1 MTKLA
6 RRANGYTEKTKM
18 IKLIAVAFA
27 LVAATS
33 AHAMSPAP
41 LHQPNGMI
49 TQVRE
54 GCGVGR
60 VRINGICV
68 ARTTRRHVRR
78 EARRDRPSSPQVCA
92 MVWRRL
98 RSVPLR
104 RHPGIICRK
113 NVRRDNRTI
122 KWGDPPGRPFER
134 SSTCPRGALPAHLY
148 VGEERA
154 RSAVQRRNA
163 ELRVHGVH
171 LAGA

>member
-6 RRANGYTEKTKM
+6 RRANGYMEKTKM

-41 LHQPNGMI
+41 LHQPDGMI

-78 EARRDRPSSPQVCA
+78 EARRDR
-92 MVWRRL
+92 RH
-98 RSVPLR
+98 LR
-104 RHPGIICRK
+104 REARRCARWSGGACVQYHESHPGIICRK
-113 NVRRDNRTI
+113 NVTRGQSNN
-122 KWGDPPGRPFER
+122 KVGRSPRSPFER
-134 SSTCPRGALPAHLY
+134 SSTCPWAGNISEAVRPTSSPIRRRGTRPFSCTA
-148 VGEERA
+148 
-154 RSAVQRRNA
+154 
-163 ELRVHGVH
+163 
-171 LAGA
+171 